1 MYHLY
6 RLAQQRTPKNHRTP
20 HSSQCNK
27 FRQPFFLLCGLLQ
40 PRFRLVKLIGGTTS
54 GTMPWEF
61 NSFICEVAPI
71 IQFRG
76 FDFTPFPIRA
86 VENHHRYIYFSNYRF
101 GRRCLSTNN
110 DANCRNSA
118 RYKKSLVQW
127 VFPQKSFVSFLLITI
142 IQSKDGKFMLP

>member
-1 MYHLY
+1 MCLECIIIY

-20 HSSQCNK
+20 HSSQYNK

-40 PRFRLVKLIGGTTS
+40 PRFRLVKHWGTTS

-71 IQFRG
+71 IQFCVFCG

-86 VENHHRYIYFSNYRF
+86 VEPPPVRYIYFSNYRF

-110 DANCRNSA
+110 DAICRISA
-118 RYKKSLVQW
+118 RYKKSLVQ
-127 VFPQKSFVSFLLITI
+127 
-142 IQSKDGKFMLP
+142 